1 MSKGKKDN
9 IPTLD
14 LHGYLADEVFDA
26 VEAFLQKHGSA
37 DRVRIIP
44 GKGSGKVMAQV
55 KDYLAKARYPSQFE
69 KNEKGVA
76 NEGSLIVFVS

>member
-1 MSKGKKDN
+1 MSKGKTDK

-14 LHGYLADEVFDA
+14 LHGYKVDEVFDA
-26 VEAFLQKHGSA
+26 VEAFITKHA
-37 DRVRIIP
+37 NANRVRIIP

-55 KDYLAKARYPSQFE
+55 KDYLTKAHYPCQYE

-76 NEGSLIVFVS
+76 NEGSLIVFIS

>member
-1 MSKGKKDN
+1 MSKGKTDK

-14 LHGYLADEVFDA
+14 LHGYKVDEVFDA
-26 VEAFLQKHGSA
+26 VEAFLQKYAGA
-37 DRVRIIP
+37 TRVRIIP

-55 KDYLAKARYPSQFE
+55 KDYLSKAHYHCQFE

-76 NEGSLIVFVS
+76 NEGSLIVFM

>member
-1 MSKGKKDN
+1 MSKGKTDK

-14 LHGYLADEVFDA
+14 LHGYKVDEVFDA
-26 VEAFLQKHGSA
+26 VEAFLQKNSNA

-44 GKGSGKVMAQV
+44 GKGSGKVMAKV
-55 KDYLAKARYPSQFE
+55 KDYLTKAHFPCRTE

-76 NEGSLIVFVS
+76 NEGSLIVFMS

>member
-14 LHGYLADEVFDA
+14 LHGYPAGDVFDA
-26 VEAFLQKHGSA
+26 VDAFLRKHS
-37 DRVRIIP
+37 DKERVRIIP

-55 KDYLAKARYPSQFE
+55 KDYLTRANYPSSYE
-69 KNEKGVA
+69 KSEKGVA
-76 NEGSLIVFVS
+76 NEGSLIVYTG

>member
-14 LHGYLADEVFDA
+14 LHGYAVDDVFDA
-26 VEAFLQKHGSA
+26 VDAFLRKHGDK

-55 KDYLAKARYPSQFE
+55 KDYLARAGYPSQYE
-69 KNEKGVA
+69 KNEKGA
-76 NEGSLIVFVS
+76 TNEGSLIVYTG

>member
-1 MSKGKKDN
+1 MSKDK

-14 LHGYLADEVFDA
+14 LHGYKVDEVFDA
-26 VEAFLQKHGSA
+26 LEAFFAKHASA
-37 DRVRIIP
+37 ERLRIIP

-69 KNEKGVA
+69 KSDKGAV
-76 NEGSLIVFVS
+76 NEGSLIVFM

>member
-1 MSKGKKDN
+1 MSKDK

-14 LHGYLADEVFDA
+14 LHGFKTDEVFDA
-26 VEAFLQKHGSA
+26 VEGFLRKHEAA

-55 KDYLAKARYPSQFE
+55 KDYLSKARYPCQFE
-69 KNEKGVA
+69 KSPNGA
-76 NEGSLIVFVS
+76 PNEGSLIVFMS